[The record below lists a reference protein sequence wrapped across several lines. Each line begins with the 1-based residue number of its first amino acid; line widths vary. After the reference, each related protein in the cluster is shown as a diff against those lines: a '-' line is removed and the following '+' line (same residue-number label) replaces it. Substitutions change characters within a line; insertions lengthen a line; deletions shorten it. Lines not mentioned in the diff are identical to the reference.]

1 MSPAEFGISPAE
13 QASQSSP
20 LELGILP
27 IRQTSQA
34 LPSLFGTSYPACLTA
49 CVMMLRALCY
59 YKLFIQHTHSQSA
72 EIE

>member
-27 IRQTSQA
+27 RHTSQA
-34 LPSLFGTSYPACLTA
+34 LLSLFGTSYPACLTA
-49 CVMMLRALCY
+49 CVMMLGALCY
-59 YKLFIQHTHSQSA
+59 YKLFIQHTPSQPA